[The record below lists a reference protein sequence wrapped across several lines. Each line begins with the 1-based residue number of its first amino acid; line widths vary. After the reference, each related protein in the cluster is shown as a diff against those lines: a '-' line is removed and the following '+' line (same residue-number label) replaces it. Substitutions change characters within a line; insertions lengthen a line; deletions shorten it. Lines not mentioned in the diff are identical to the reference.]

1 MYNVLLTDDEQIVID
16 SLSFIISKNFEG
28 MVNLKTALSGT
39 EAIDFVTKHN
49 IDIIFMDIN
58 MPGLNG
64 LDTVSCI
71 KKIKPDIIIIM
82 LSAFDRFQYAQ
93 EAVNLGAFKYI
104 TKPVNRN
111 VVIQTVQSAIDF
123 IEAKRGKLTE
133 DKELHK
139 KLDFVSPMIESDFI
153 YSSLFENDSSFDLD
167 TYLDYFNI
175 KNKCY
180 CCCCFE
186 IPNINSENQFS
197 TYTTLRDLIKS
208 EIECLV
214 SSFIMNRII
223 VLYTVE
229 EKNFSEEKEQEKIKK
244 LFKLLNYKVSAK
256 IKCGVSKFSND
267 WELIKDLYEIAIRC
281 LNQCRNEGEI
291 RFGEEED
298 FQFKNQNNTL
308 EFKKQLILRFRQGDS
323 SGVKSFLTLYCSGLV
338 SSNTDLNKIKN
349 SFFDIII
356 TARNI
361 TLEINESF
369 YSESFDNA
377 FEILSKENDIMM
389 LKDYLQKT
397 LLEYMTAIASR
408 RTQNENPIIKK
419 VCAYINDNI
428 AEDISLETMADYV
441 NVSSFYL
448 SKLFKEEMGVT
459 FINFLSDRRLEKSRQ
474 MLKNTSKSIKE
485 ITAETGYN
493 DQNYFSRLFKNKFGV
508 SPTEFRNQ
516 L

>member
-1 MYNVLLTDDEQIVID
+1 M
-16 SLSFIISKNFEG
+16 
-28 MVNLKTALSGT
+28 
-39 EAIDFVTKHN
+39 
-49 IDIIFMDIN
+49 
-58 MPGLNG
+58 
-64 LDTVSCI
+64 
-71 KKIKPDIIIIM
+71 
-82 LSAFDRFQYAQ
+82 
-93 EAVNLGAFKYI
+93 
-104 TKPVNRN
+104 
-111 VVIQTVQSAIDF
+111 
-123 IEAKRGKLTE
+123 
-133 DKELHK
+133 
-139 KLDFVSPMIESDFI
+139 
-153 YSSLFENDSSFDLD
+153 
-167 TYLDYFNI
+167 
-175 KNKCY
+175 
-180 CCCCFE
+180 
-186 IPNINSENQFS
+186 
-197 TYTTLRDLIKS
+197 
-208 EIECLV
+208 
-214 SSFIMNRII
+214 
-223 VLYTVE
+223 
-229 EKNFSEEKEQEKIKK
+229 
-244 LFKLLNYKVSAK
+244 
-256 IKCGVSKFSND
+256 
-267 WELIKDLYEIAIRC
+267 YEIAIRC

-419 VCAYINDNI
+419 VCSYINDNI